1 MSVIQLLDQLE
12 DLIYNGAS
20 IPFSSRVMVDPQE
33 LLDIIQDIR
42 ENLPDEIKQAKWIQE
57 ERQKILVEAQKE
69 AETITQEAESYIR
82 KMVDENEITQNAYQQ
97 AEEILQKSQ
106 QNAKEIRLGTNEYAD
121 SILAQ
126 LQRQLQE
133 LQSTIDENR
142 RELKG
147 LKRAE

>member
-1 MSVIQLLDQLE
+1 MSIIQLLDQVE
-12 DLIYNGAS
+12 DLIYNGTS
-20 IPFSSRVMVDPQE
+20 VPFSSRVIVDPQE

-69 AETITQEAESYIR
+69 AETITKEAKDYIR

-97 AEEILQKSQ
+97 SEEILQKAQ

-121 SILAQ
+121 SILEQ
-126 LQRQLQE
+126 LQKQLQE